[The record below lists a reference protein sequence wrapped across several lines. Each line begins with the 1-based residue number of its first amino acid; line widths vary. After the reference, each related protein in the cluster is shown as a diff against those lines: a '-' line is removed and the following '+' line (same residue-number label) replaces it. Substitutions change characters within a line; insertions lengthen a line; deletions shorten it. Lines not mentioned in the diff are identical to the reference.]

1 MKLLGT
7 ALLLIGLGSV
17 AFAQQETAPV
27 PEINPASAVTA
38 LAAISGVVIVL
49 RGRRKK

>member
-17 AFAQQETAPV
+17 AFGQELAPV